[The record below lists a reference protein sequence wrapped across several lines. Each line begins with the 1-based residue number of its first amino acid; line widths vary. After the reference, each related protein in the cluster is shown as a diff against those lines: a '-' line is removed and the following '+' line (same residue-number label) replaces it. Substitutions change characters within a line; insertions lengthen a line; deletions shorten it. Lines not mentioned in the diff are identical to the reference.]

1 MAWSEAVALALGDMR
16 RPEAEAHASGSVSSP
31 ARAAQPL
38 SARELEVA
46 ALVAEGCSNKE
57 IGDRLVITPG
67 TARVH
72 VAHILDKLGLRSRA
86 QIAAWV
92 ASQWIDSA

>member
-1 MAWSEAVALALGDMR
+1 MGAPSQPSIAAG
-16 RPEAEAHASGSVSSP
+16 AH
-31 ARAAQPL
+31 PL

-57 IGDRLVITPG
+57 IADRLVITPG

-86 QIAAWV
+86 QVAAWV
-92 ASQWIDSA
+92 ASRRTGSGV